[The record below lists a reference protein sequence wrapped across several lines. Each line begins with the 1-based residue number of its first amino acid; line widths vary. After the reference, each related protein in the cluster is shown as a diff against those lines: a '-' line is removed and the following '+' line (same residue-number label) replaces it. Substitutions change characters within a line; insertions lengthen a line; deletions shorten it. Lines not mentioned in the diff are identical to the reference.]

1 MKNFGT
7 RQVIVTDTSN
17 TREYWDNGFHITACT
32 ARGSIFYVIM
42 TKDTKKYK
50 GTLQKWFTADTWNDV
65 RVEIDR
71 TQAVGHRIT
80 GLCYSSEKEQYLVV
94 MTKFNIPPGQ
104 CSQWFDD
111 TREASLAT
119 SIWLNEKFKEG
130 FHPTIVF
137 KDPTSNEML
146 VVMTEDETRSG
157 DFVCVFHRQ
166 LK

>member
-1 MKNFGT
+1 MTGRKSRPSTEPICSGGNRTDFPISSGFESVKYTGLISSYVENSQRLLVSQSVHNGCFNGCFATSTHYNPRPSLHFGT
-7 RQVIVTDTSN
+7 RPNHDTFVI
-17 TREYWDNGFHITACT
+17 
-32 ARGSIFYVIM
+32 
-42 TKDTKKYK
+42 
-50 GTLQKWFTADTWNDV
+50 
-65 RVEIDR
+65 
-71 TQAVGHRIT
+71 
-80 GLCYSSEKEQYLVV
+80 VV